1 MRASKRTAKL
11 LEMRPRAPQHEAKMG
26 PGGVPG
32 GFLADLGRPGSL
44 LGPFWCAPGCSWAPL
59 GALLAALGADLGP
72 SWGLLGRSWDLPGRS
87 WGSFWPPGGDFWALF
102 LNALGKKTKTLI
114 FLVFSMGFEGL
125 WWCRGV
131 KNGFKIAA
139 KSLPGAS
146 WRFSAPLGALL
157 GLSWGSRGASWCFLG
172 RSWRLLVALG
182 AC

>member
-1 MRASKRTAKL
+1 MR
-11 LEMRPRAPQHEAKMG
+11 
-26 PGGVPG
+26 
-32 GFLADLGRPGSL
+32 
-44 LGPFWCAPGCSWAPL
+44 
-59 GALLAALGADLGP
+59 
-72 SWGLLGRSWDLPGRS
+72 
-87 WGSFWPPGGDFWALF
+87 
-102 LNALGKKTKTLI
+102 KTLI
-114 FLVFSMGFEGL
+114 FLVFSMVFEGL

-182 AC
+182 AF

>member
-1 MRASKRTAKL
+1 
-11 LEMRPRAPQHEAKMG
+11 MG
-26 PGGVPG
+26 PEGLPKGSWRVLGAP
-32 GFLADLGRPGSL
+32 GRPWSTDPKFLEHRPKLFGA
-44 LGPFWCAPGCSWAPL
+44 LGAVLAPL
-59 GALLAALGADLGP
+59 GALLAAFGAVLGP

-87 WGSFWPPGGDFWALF
+87 WGSFWPPGGGLLGSLF
-102 LNALGKKTKTLI
+102 ERAWKKTKTLI
-114 FLVFSMGFEGL
+114 FLVFSMVFEGL

-146 WRFSAPLGALL
+146 WRFLAPLGALL

-182 AC
+182 AF

>member
-1 MRASKRTAKL
+1 MAR
-11 LEMRPRAPQHEAKMG
+11 
-26 PGGVPG
+26 
-32 GFLADLGRPGSL
+32 LGRPGAALEHRPKVFGAPTQTFWSSWGRLGASWGAPGGVWGRLGAVLGPLGLL
-44 LGPFWCAPGCSWAPL
+44 LGPPGP
-59 GALLAALGADLGP
+59 
-72 SWGLLGRSWDLPGRS
+72 LLGVILASRGGLF
-87 WGSFWPPGGDFWALF
+87 GSLF
-102 LNALGKKTKTLI
+102 ERAWKKKKTLI
-114 FLVFSMGFEGL
+114 FLVFSMVFEGL

-182 AC
+182 AF